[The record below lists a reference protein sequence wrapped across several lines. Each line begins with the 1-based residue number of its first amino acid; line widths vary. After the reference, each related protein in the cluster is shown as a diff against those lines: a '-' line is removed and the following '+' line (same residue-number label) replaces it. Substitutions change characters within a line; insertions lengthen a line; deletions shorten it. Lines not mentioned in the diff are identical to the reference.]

1 MQRQQLA
8 LDVLRLFRGQVEL
21 QLVRLP
27 RTLSGQP
34 SSVCLICFMP
44 SGRSMTSAVCKPA
57 TLRLLSDLKSISHE
71 PPEGCSASPATE
83 DNLFVWT
90 ASIFGPN
97 DTAW

>member
-1 MQRQQLA
+1 
-8 LDVLRLFRGQVEL
+8 
-21 QLVRLP
+21 
-27 RTLSGQP
+27 
-34 SSVCLICFMP
+34 
-44 SGRSMTSAVCKPA
+44 MTSAVCKPA